1 MTLNESQ
8 TKIAKTTEGM
18 LVADAGPGT
27 GKTYTVVHRCINI
40 LLRKD
45 MGPKDLIMLTF
56 TRNAAAEMKERV
68 QAEVAKLRS
77 GNDITEADFKHVSKL
92 VKETYI
98 GTFDSFCLNVVKQSP
113 GYISRFFKFD
123 EELSRSADIT
133 ENDSLNHLH
142 FARFLDRFLHT
153 RGEEFGDLAALAAEK
168 PNAVYDL
175 LNRLMSRGIL
185 PYRRSSIGTLPWFGG
200 NDGKDLLGDPDT
212 VRRLLDA
219 FPGFNDD
226 GKKFKGRSGLEGF
239 DLFADP
245 PSSEM
250 LDAAAYDDR
259 TALIDMIHEIYYDY
273 LHRCVIDG
281 HLTFGVV
288 ATFAF
293 VILYSDSRA
302 RESFRTRYL
311 IVDEFQ
317 DTNTNQMMISLML
330 LKEPNLCVVGDWKQ
344 GIYGFRFVSIENMT
358 RFEDRVKDLT
368 AFLNDDIE
376 RVTVRPAE
384 ILKFPLLENYR
395 SSQLIIDRAYESLL
409 IPGSEETLDLDA
421 LRADITPIVSKRED
435 IGERTAFECVKCENK
450 EAEIDEVLR
459 RILNYVNS
467 DDYLIAEDGKT
478 RRPRYGDIAILCRT
492 VPVSLKIFEACSEH
506 RIPAFLQG
514 DVNVMASREGKMLLA
529 WLKYISNDSDMWGI
543 VPILADL
550 GYSELDIERL
560 RYWNK
565 ETKDEPVLQELR
577 AFKTMLRS
585 KRRRITEL
593 ISDIFSF
600 YGWDNDNTQAITAIL
615 SSSHRNSLMTISDL
629 IRIIESD
636 IATNAKHDVD
646 GLPLSNAV
654 IIQTVH
660 KSKGLEYPIVI
671 LPRMDSKTFPLVV
684 NDDSTFVFSDTM
696 GIRCKEE
703 VIGFGGE
710 KSLTESWKTDAV
722 IKSEV
727 QDYSEER
734 RLLFVG
740 ISRAKQYV
748 TMIAGK
754 TPSVFYKYYQGRYG
768 EVEGGTEPI
777 PVLTAAEEE
786 LIDRPAVA
794 PIRPRRKNIP
804 VHGLMHLDKSGYRAE
819 TESDEF
825 NKKGMQYGT
834 DVHKLAEMLV
844 RGKTLED
851 RLFKEYP
858 QLNMARDIITELGAK
873 GAELTAEKECSLP
886 LNNLNATVRGVIDM
900 FAEFPDR
907 IEVHDW
913 KTDGE
918 PVYVDEYK
926 LQLTVYAMVLAHMKN
941 KPVECHID
949 WLTQGRSEVFAPLSA
964 DIVTARAK
972 EFLSAAVKSQDASEE
987 EDTL

>member
-1 MTLNESQ
+1 
-8 TKIAKTTEGM
+8 
-18 LVADAGPGT
+18 
-27 GKTYTVVHRCINI
+27 
-40 LLRKD
+40 
-45 MGPKDLIMLTF
+45 
-56 TRNAAAEMKERV
+56 
-68 QAEVAKLRS
+68 
-77 GNDITEADFKHVSKL
+77 
-92 VKETYI
+92 
-98 GTFDSFCLNVVKQSP
+98 
-113 GYISRFFKFD
+113 
-123 EELSRSADIT
+123 
-133 ENDSLNHLH
+133 
-142 FARFLDRFLHT
+142 
-153 RGEEFGDLAALAAEK
+153 
-168 PNAVYDL
+168 
-175 LNRLMSRGIL
+175 
-185 PYRRSSIGTLPWFGG
+185 
-200 NDGKDLLGDPDT
+200 
-212 VRRLLDA
+212 
-219 FPGFNDD
+219 
-226 GKKFKGRSGLEGF
+226 
-239 DLFADP
+239 
-245 PSSEM
+245 
-250 LDAAAYDDR
+250 
-259 TALIDMIHEIYYDY
+259 
-273 LHRCVIDG
+273 
-281 HLTFGVV
+281 
-288 ATFAF
+288 
-293 VILYSDSRA
+293 
-302 RESFRTRYL
+302 
-311 IVDEFQ
+311 
-317 DTNTNQMMISLML
+317 
-330 LKEPNLCVVGDWKQ
+330 
-344 GIYGFRFVSIENMT
+344 
-358 RFEDRVKDLT
+358 
-368 AFLNDDIE
+368 
-376 RVTVRPAE
+376 
-384 ILKFPLLENYR
+384 
-395 SSQLIIDRAYESLL
+395 
-409 IPGSEETLDLDA
+409 
-421 LRADITPIVSKRED
+421 
-435 IGERTAFECVKCENK
+435 
-450 EAEIDEVLR
+450 
-459 RILNYVNS
+459 
-467 DDYLIAEDGKT
+467 
-478 RRPRYGDIAILCRT
+478 
-492 VPVSLKIFEACSEH
+492 
-506 RIPAFLQG
+506 
-514 DVNVMASREGKMLLA
+514 
-529 WLKYISNDSDMWGI
+529 
-543 VPILADL
+543 
-550 GYSELDIERL
+550 
-560 RYWNK
+560 
-565 ETKDEPVLQELR
+565 
-577 AFKTMLRS
+577 
-585 KRRRITEL
+585 ITEL

-748 TMIAGK
+748 TIIAGK

-873 GAELTAEKECSLP
+873 GAEMTAEKECSLP
-886 LNNLNATVRGVIDM
+886 LNELNATIRGVIDM
-900 FAEFPDR
+900 FAEFSDR

-964 DIVTARAK
+964 EIVTARAK
-972 EFLSAAVKSQDASEE
+972 EFLSAAVKFQDASEE